1 MGLNMNSTNLLNKL
15 IASIKKR
22 EEIKEEIHTKSERV
36 ILELINKIKEVYKD
50 YLDIISSGM
59 LPLRYLNF
67 KTDDEDI
74 GFCGTLELNINMKKL
89 VVDRIGFLP
98 QHTISFCKDGA
109 FLDGYC
115 YFGKKV
121 SVKIDS
127 FSAKEI
133 TQIIKT
139 LNYML
144 ENKQMI
150 FEGLEECISKELNYK
165 ITVCSE
171 ETDILENN
179 LNFIKS
185 INL

>member
-1 MGLNMNSTNLLNKL
+1 MNSTNLLNKL
-15 IASIKKR
+15 VASIKKC
-22 EEIKEEIHTKSERV
+22 EEIKKEIHTKSESI
-36 ILELINKIKEVYKD
+36 ILKLIERTKEVYKD

-74 GFCGTLELNINMKKL
+74 GFCGTLELDINMEKL
-89 VVDRIGFLP
+89 VVNRIGFLP

-109 FLDGYC
+109 FIDGDC
-115 YFGKKV
+115 YF
-121 SVKIDS
+121 STRASTNIDS
-127 FSAKEI
+127 FSVNEI

-150 FEGLEECISKELNYK
+150 FEGLEEYISKELNYK

>member
-1 MGLNMNSTNLLNKL
+1 MNSTNLLNKL

-22 EEIKEEIHTKSERV
+22 EEIREEIHTKSKSI

-59 LPLRYLNF
+59 LSLSYINF

-74 GFCGTLELNINMKKL
+74 GFCGTLELTINMKKL
-89 VVDRIGFLP
+89 IVDRIGFLP

-109 FLDGYC
+109 FIDGYC

-121 SVKIDS
+121 SIKIDS

-150 FEGLEECISKELNYK
+150 FESLEERISKELNYK

>member
-1 MGLNMNSTNLLNKL
+1 MNSTNLLNKL

-22 EEIKEEIHTKSERV
+22 EEIKEEIHTKSKSI

-59 LPLRYLNF
+59 LSLSYINF
-67 KTDDEDI
+67 KTGDEDI
-74 GFCGTLELNINMKKL
+74 GFCGTLELTINMKKL
-89 VVDRIGFLP
+89 IVDRIGFLP
-98 QHTISFCKDGA
+98 QHTISFCKDCA
-109 FLDGYC
+109 FIDGYC
-115 YFGKKV
+115 YFKKIT
-121 SVKIDS
+121 SIKIDS

-133 TQIIKT
+133 AKIIKT

-150 FEGLEECISKELNYK
+150 FESLEERISKELNYK

>member
-1 MGLNMNSTNLLNKL
+1 MNSIKLLNKL

-22 EEIKEEIHTKSERV
+22 EEIKEEIHTKSKSI

-59 LPLRYLNF
+59 LPLKYLNF
-67 KTDDEDI
+67 KTDDEDV
-74 GFCGTLELNINMKKL
+74 GFCGTLELEIHMKKL
-89 VVDRIGFLP
+89 IVGRIGFLP

-115 YFGKKV
+115 YFGKKA
-121 SVKIDS
+121 SINIDS

-133 TQIIKT
+133 AQIIKT

-150 FEGLEECISKELNYK
+150 FENLEECISKELNYK